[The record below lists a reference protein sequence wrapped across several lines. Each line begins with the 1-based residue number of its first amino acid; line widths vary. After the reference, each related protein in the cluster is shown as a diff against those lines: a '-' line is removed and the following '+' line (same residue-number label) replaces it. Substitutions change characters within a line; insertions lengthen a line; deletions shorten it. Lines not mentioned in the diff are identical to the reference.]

1 MIELEYRSNKKMKR
15 KYNCLLYLILFTA
28 SFTAEIFPGDKV
40 YSVDKIP
47 KMLMKDADAVI
58 RMNEIRFEV
67 FDGNN
72 AVKKVKFAATIF
84 KKDGQHLGRLVLWY
98 DKFREINDLEGKIYD
113 SAGEEIRDLEDD
125 NIKDYS
131 AFSGYTFYD
140 DNRVRV
146 SELYHNSFP
155 YTVEFIYTISY
166 DEDFNWPTW
175 YSRTTLDPVEKS
187 RFEAILPENQALRYW
202 SNNDSVK
209 AIIREE
215 GGRKIYEWEINNQIK
230 LPYDAYGDDIEDVAS
245 IIQIAPSEFEIEGY
259 HGNMNS
265 WKDFGAWYY
274 SLYKDRMK
282 LSAPVVSEVTAL
294 AGSSET
300 EREKIKK
307 VYKFMQSRTRYVNV
321 SLGIGSWQPF
331 DAQYVHSRGYGDCK
345 ALSNYMVSLL
355 HAINIKAYP
364 VLINSGDHRLPLIT
378 EFPSSQFNHV
388 IVCVPGD
395 KDTVW
400 LECTSQDIL
409 FGVIDSDNENRQA
422 LMVTPEGGVVVK
434 TPVSHSK
441 QNIQQRNTKV
451 KLTSFGSAAAE
462 IVTGWSGNQQND
474 ILHRIID
481 ATPEERERWILNA
494 YEVPDIKLNNFTFY
508 GIENKMSEIELNVQ
522 LVLPR
527 YANAS
532 GSRIFFNP
540 NIEERR
546 TYIPKDIQK
555 RYSPIRFEYP
565 YIDIDTIYYSI
576 PKGYSIEML
585 PEEVSLESSFG
596 KFISTTKPLGD
607 TSIAYTR
614 YLEIETYSIP
624 AGNYSE
630 YRNFFAGV
638 VKSDR
643 GQVVLVKKI
652 R

>member
-1 MIELEYRSNKKMKR
+1 MKR

-274 SLYKDRMK
+274 SLYKDRLK
-282 LSAPVVSEVTAL
+282 LSAPAVSEVTAL
-294 AGSSET
+294 VKSS
-300 EREKIKK
+300 
-307 VYKFMQSRTRYVNV
+307 
-321 SLGIGSWQPF
+321 
-331 DAQYVHSRGYGDCK
+331 D
-345 ALSNYMVSLL
+345 
-355 HAINIKAYP
+355 
-364 VLINSGDHRLPLIT
+364 
-378 EFPSSQFNHV
+378 
-388 IVCVPGD
+388 
-395 KDTVW
+395 
-400 LECTSQDIL
+400 
-409 FGVIDSDNENRQA
+409 
-422 LMVTPEGGVVVK
+422 
-434 TPVSHSK
+434 SK

-508 GIENKMSEIELNVQ
+508 GIENKMSEIELIVQ